1 MPIRFACNA
10 CGQKLSISTR
20 QAGNQVT
27 CPRCQKP
34 TLVPKEEVPAPAKPP
49 ASAVAAAPQEATS
62 PVPSTEP
69 EVAPPPVVELGGP
82 SGDDDMPAFLLY
94 DTPQESP
101 HASAY
106 SGKLPDVFQ
115 RTITIPRY
123 VIYAQGALLAVV
135 AIVSLGLG
143 MMIGGTMSGG
153 PGAESTAAA
162 GPFNIQ
168 GTITYGQNNRR
179 LADEGALV
187 AILPDTKD
195 PGARVK
201 PLGLRPSDPPGSDAA
216 RMAADQ
222 IRNMGGGLTYVDAK
236 GNYQLQIPSGGK
248 FFLLVISAHQRRGN
262 EEVSVDDIRRIG
274 RFFEGATDLLGESR
288 FRFSNRTI
296 KADARFN
303 EVFDS
308 P

>member
-34 TLVPKEEVPAPAKPP
+34 TVVPKEEVPAPVKPP
-49 ASAVAAAPQEATS
+49 ATPAAASPQEPAKHS
-62 PVPSTEP
+62 PESEP

-94 DTPQESP
+94 DTPQESL
-101 HASAY
+101 HASDAY

-115 RTITIPRY
+115 RTITVPRY

-143 MMIGGTMSGG
+143 MMIGGTMSRG
-153 PGAESTAAA
+153 PAGETTAA
-162 GPFNIQ
+162 GPFTIQ
-168 GTITYGQNNRR
+168 GTVTYGQNNRR

-201 PLGLRPSDPPGSDAA
+201 PLGLRPGDPPGTDAA

-248 FFLLVISAHQRRGN
+248 FFLLVISGHQRRGN

-288 FRFSNRTI
+288 FRFSSRSI